1 MADSC
6 YVCGTEKSLD
16 NCITC
21 EKPVCK
27 SHAGHMKNYYSGDG
41 KKGRAC
47 QNCIDEGLANP
58 DYGLSDMHLVVPD
71 AVKRFENKIYPRIH
85 NDLENLT
92 EKVKTESFAEAHIL
106 VKELEESIK
115 RTAESVTQHI
125 EQSADKMVAETLVKV
140 QDTLAQLTQELTQ
153 AIGHQ
158 RVEVSSDAE
167 KIIRELSKAIQIS
180 LIYVAVIIVVGLA
193 GIKLILG

>member
-85 NDLENLT
+85 NDLAPSLRFQRPFYPLI
-92 EKVKTESFAEAHIL
+92 VQYVGSHFQP
-106 VKELEESIK
+106 
-115 RTAESVTQHI
+115 SV
-125 EQSADKMVAETLVKV
+125 
-140 QDTLAQLTQELTQ
+140 
-153 AIGHQ
+153 
-158 RVEVSSDAE
+158 
-167 KIIRELSKAIQIS
+167 
-180 LIYVAVIIVVGLA
+180 
-193 GIKLILG
+193 

>member
-1 MADSC
+1 MLPMLHQ
-6 YVCGTEKSLD
+6 KS
-16 NCITC
+16 
-21 EKPVCK
+21 
-27 SHAGHMKNYYSGDG
+27 
-41 KKGRAC
+41 R
-47 QNCIDEGLANP
+47 
-58 DYGLSDMHLVVPD
+58 VVPD

-85 NDLENLT
+85 NDLEKLT

-167 KIIRELSKAIQIS
+167 KIIRELSKAIQTR
-180 LIYVAVIIVVGLA
+180 
-193 GIKLILG
+193 

>member
-1 MADSC
+1 MTDTC

-16 NCITC
+16 SCITC
-21 EKPVCK
+21 EKLVCK

-47 QNCIDEGLANP
+47 QQCIDDGLANP

-85 NDLENLT
+85 DDLEKLT
-92 EKVKTESFAEAHIL
+92 EKVKTDSFAEAHIL
-106 VKELEESIK
+106 LKELEESIN
-115 RTAESVTQHI
+115 RTAENVTQHI

-140 QDTLAQLTQELTQ
+140 QDTLAQLTQELTK

-167 KIIRELSKAIQIS
+167 KIIRELSKAIKTS
-180 LIYVAVIIVVGLA
+180 LIYVAVIIVLGIA
-193 GIKLILG
+193 GIKLVLG